1 MIRALVLDFDGLL
14 MDTES
19 ALIQA
24 YADVHAK
31 HGVPF
36 DRDRFLRSVGQADY
50 SFDPWH
56 GFDRWADRAALEA
69 ERRKRNIEIDLALPM
84 LAGARE
90 LVDGARAASLQLG
103 MASNSTHAHVDSHLK
118 RLGLFERF
126 AFVACREDAPS
137 PKPEP
142 DLYRLVI
149 NRLGVASRE
158 AIAFEDSHTGSLA
171 AKRAGL
177 WVVAVPGASTLHHDF
192 DHVDLRLRSLAECRL
207 PELIRRFGGT
217 PT

>member
-1 MIRALVLDFDGLL
+1 MIRALVFDFDGLM

-24 YADVHAK
+24 YADVHRR

-36 DRDRFLRSVGQADY
+36 DRELFLRSVGQAEY

-56 GFDRWADRAALEA
+56 GFDRWADRAALER
-69 ERRKRNIEIDLALPM
+69 ERRKRNQELDRTLPVLPGVLAL
-84 LAGARE
+84 LDAAGQAG
-90 LVDGARAASLQLG
+90 LLLG
-103 MASNSTHAHVDSHLK
+103 MASNSTHDHVDGHLK

-126 AFVACREDAPS
+126 TFVACRGDAPS

-142 DLYRLVI
+142 DLYRLVL
-149 NRLGVASRE
+149 NRLGVSSRQ
-158 AIAFEDSHTGSLA
+158 AIAFEDSHPGSLA

-177 WVVAVPGASTLHHDF
+177 WVVAVPGSSTQHHDF
-192 DHVDLRLRSLAECRL
+192 DHVDVRLHSLAEVTL
-207 PELIRRFGGT
+207 AELQRRFDRG
-217 PT
+217 